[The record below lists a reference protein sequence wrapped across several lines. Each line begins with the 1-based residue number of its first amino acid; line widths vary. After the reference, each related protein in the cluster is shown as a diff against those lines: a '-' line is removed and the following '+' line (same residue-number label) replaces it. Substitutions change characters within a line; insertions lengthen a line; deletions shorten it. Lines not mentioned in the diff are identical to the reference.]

1 MSKLYG
7 SAPIDEIRLAHQAA
21 DYVTALNGELPT
33 GENLRQLT
41 REQGIELATMIF
53 YQSILSTNEHREF
66 IAKVDNTEIQKKY
79 LRGEIK
85 LFIVPAFFY
94 KEYPEVG
101 GDGKHVKEVA
111 IACGIEAEIVSIQST
126 GTVTENCNILKA
138 ALTHSRAKE
147 IWLFSMSK
155 GSAEVRMLLQDYP
168 HDIPL
173 ERIRVWFNAS
183 GLANGCDL
191 IDHMLSTSARRIR
204 TRALCMATG
213 ADYRGLKQLL
223 SNQADWHKPF
233 VMPTTLR
240 VVNILGVPLL
250 SHVQRA
256 LISRYNRLK
265 HLGPNDGM
273 VVLHKAYLPIGPIYP
288 LWGADHFLRDSRV
301 IPLLYRLF
309 GSMRNSD

>member
-7 SAPIDEIRLAHQAA
+7 SAPVDEIQLERKAA
-21 DYVTALNGELPT
+21 DYVTALNGALPG
-33 GENLRQLT
+33 GEYLRQLT
-41 REQGIELATMIF
+41 HEHGTELATMIF
-53 YQSILSTNEHREF
+53 YQSILSTSEHHNF
-66 IAKVDNTEIQKKY
+66 ITGVDNTEIQKEY
-79 LRGEIK
+79 SQQEIT

-101 GDGKHVKEVA
+101 GDGKHIKEVA
-111 IACGIEAEIVSIQST
+111 ISCGINAEIVPILST
-126 GTVTENCNILKA
+126 GTVTENCKILKT
-138 ALTHSRAKE
+138 ALTHSNAKE

-155 GSAEVRMLLQDYP
+155 GSAEVRKLLQDYP
-168 HDIPL
+168 NDIPL

-183 GLANGCDL
+183 GLARGCDL
-191 IDHMLSTSARRIR
+191 VDHMLSTGARRIR

-213 ADYRGLKQLL
+213 ADYRGLTQLL
-223 SNQADWHKPF
+223 SSQADWYKPF
-233 VMPTTLR
+233 VLPTTLR
-240 VVNILGVPLL
+240 LVNILGVPLL

-256 LISRYNRLK
+256 LIARYNRLK

-273 VVLHKAYLPIGPIYP
+273 VVLDKAYLPFGPIYP

-309 GSMRNSD
+309 GYMSKCE